1 MTTKLNLR
9 EWATYLGVIRRRWIW
24 VAAVF
29 FPVSAA
35 VAVTV
40 FFLPRSFEADALIL
54 IERREPLMRKIPGGY
69 DFDQYLLT
77 LRQMMMSETN
87 LRAIASKADMDL
99 GKNEKALR
107 GLVEKLQKSVYFKNK
122 GRDLFEVRVSG
133 DTAQEAYVLAG
144 TVSSHLVETSLAIR
158 RREAGVAYDFIQHQ
172 LENFRSK
179 LQEAEERLKLFKSEH
194 VEEMP
199 GTEHTNLSRLQQTKT
214 DLQAVQLQVRELA
227 EKRTQLKEQIE
238 MEEPMI
244 LASTDSAPAGMRVG
258 QLEAML
264 AQALL
269 RYTEKH
275 PDVARLKAEIEAAK
289 GAVAKGGKAA
299 PTGGTGTTTAN
310 PVYQQLKAS
319 LAAVEAD
326 LAAAQAREAGLNAR
340 VGEYRR
346 KTVSIPEAEQKYRE
360 IVRDVDVTAGI
371 YSNLLKKLEDARI
384 QKEVEIKDEG
394 ISLKIFDP
402 AKLPLHPAK
411 PNRPLIIL
419 IGVLAGLG
427 LGGAVAV
434 LRELLDRSFRSR
446 QEVEA
451 ELHLPVI
458 GAIPEIS
465 TPSEDRLNARRL
477 RWAVVG
483 TSAYLCVIAG
493 VAGIELARQS
503 GLFR

>member
-158 RREAGVAYDFIQHQ
+158 RREAGVAYDFIQKQ

-179 LQEAEERLKLFKSEH
+179 LQEAEERLKFFKAEH

-199 GTEHTNLSRLQQTKT
+199 GTENTNLSRLQQTKT
-214 DLQAVQLQVRELA
+214 ELQAVQLQVRELA

-299 PTGGTGTTTAN
+299 PTGNRNDDGE
-310 PVYQQLKAS
+310 PS
-319 LAAVEAD
+319 LPATQGEP
-326 LAAAQAREAGLNAR
+326 RGSRSRSCRRPCAG
-340 VGEYRR
+340 
-346 KTVSIPEAEQKYRE
+346 
-360 IVRDVDVTAGI
+360 
-371 YSNLLKKLEDARI
+371 
-384 QKEVEIKDEG
+384 
-394 ISLKIFDP
+394 
-402 AKLPLHPAK
+402 
-411 PNRPLIIL
+411 
-419 IGVLAGLG
+419 
-427 LGGAVAV
+427 GGAERPGRGVPPEDRV
-434 LRELLDRSFRSR
+434 DPRGRTEIPGDRSGRRRNGRDLQQPPQEARGRSD
-446 QEVEA
+446 
-451 ELHLPVI
+451 
-458 GAIPEIS
+458 PE
-465 TPSEDRLNARRL
+465 
-477 RWAVVG
+477 G
-483 TSAYLCVIAG
+483 
-493 VAGIELARQS
+493 S
-503 GLFR
+503 GDQG